1 MGWTRAL
8 LRVACGVAAVGPVVA
23 CSATKAAPGPTTAPA
38 RTAARSAPATVAAR
52 ATVPP
57 STVTIGWTGDT
68 VPSGSD
74 YGLPPDPAALFAGA
88 ADALRQPDLMI
99 GNMEGTLTT
108 RGTSKCG
115 AGASECYAFRSPPSY
130 ATTFKQAG
138 FDLMSMANN
147 HSLDFG
153 PVGLADTQA
162 ALTAAGLP
170 YTGMPGQVM
179 TVSVHGV
186 SVAVVGFA
194 PYDWT
199 AALNDP
205 AAEAALVSAAANRA
219 SLVVV
224 IFHGGGEGVDFQHVP
239 TGTETDFGEDRGNVR
254 QFAHIAVDHGA
265 DLVLGDGPHV
275 IRGMEFYHGKL
286 IAYSAGNL
294 VGYHV
299 LSDRGPLG
307 VGMVLD
313 VALTATG
320 DYDSATVTPMQMSIG
335 GGAGPDPQRRAIS
348 EINELSAADFP
359 GSGVQV
365 APNGAVSAP

>member
-1 MGWTRAL
+1 VTWTRTC
-8 LRVACGVAAVGPVVA
+8 LRVVCCVVAVGPVVA
-23 CSATKAAPGPTTAPA
+23 CSTAAPA
-38 RTAARSAPATVAAR
+38 RGTNARSTPKPAGPATVAAPPTTI
-52 ATVPP
+52 TV
-57 STVTIGWTGDT
+57 GWTGDT

-74 YGLPPDPAALFAGA
+74 YGLPPDPNGLFAGA
-88 ADALRQPDLMI
+88 AAALRQPDLMI

-115 AGASECYAFRSPPSY
+115 AGAAECYAFRSPPSY
-130 ATTFKQAG
+130 ATVFKQAG

-162 ALTAAGLP
+162 ALSTAGLP
-170 YTGMPGQVM
+170 YTGMPGQV
-179 TVSVHGV
+179 TVVNVHGV

-199 AALNDP
+199 APLNDP

-219 SLVVV
+219 AVVVV

-239 TGTETDFGEDRGNVR
+239 NETETDFGEDRGNVR

-275 IRGMEFYHGKL
+275 IRGMEFYRGKL

-294 VGYHV
+294 IGYHV

-307 VGMVLD
+307 VGTVLD

-320 DYDSATVTPMQMSIG
+320 DYDSATVTPMQMSID
-335 GGAGPDPQRRAIS
+335 GGAGPDAQRRAIS
-348 EINELSAADFP
+348 EINALSAADFP
-359 GSGVQV
+359 GTGVHV
-365 APNGAVSAP
+365 APNGGVTAVAR